1 MTGAVQGA
9 DVALLARIDG
19 NLQRLVQVLAEI
31 RDRLPE
37 APAPISAERSWL
49 TTREVTGLTG
59 LSSKALRNLRR
70 DHAELEALSPSR
82 KSGAALR
89 WHRDAVGWLRQRGL
103 I

>member
-1 MTGAVQGA
+1 MTGGA
-9 DVALLARIDG
+9 QSVDVALLARIDG

-31 RDRLPE
+31 RDRLPS
-37 APAPISAERSWL
+37 APVPIPAERSWL
-49 TTREVTGLTG
+49 TTKEVTTLTG

-70 DHAELEALSPSR
+70 DHGELEALSPSR

-89 WHRDAVGWLRQRGL
+89 WHRDAVPWLRQRGL